1 MIDLPLFIWGT
12 ATVGMFVCCV
22 CIPEGV
28 HPHATASSVRGFVI
42 CYAFVREQ
50 ACTHQLG
57 VAAMS
62 TRGARVTPAEK
73 EIARD
78 HEPRTEGFRRH
89 DTRHHRKFKIGLGA
103 KS

>member
-1 MIDLPLFIWGT
+1 MCAAF
-12 ATVGMFVCCV
+12 ASQN
-22 CIPEGV
+22 GV

-50 ACTHQLG
+50 ACTQQLG

-62 TRGARVTPAEK
+62 TRGTRRDKGVKHARVTPAEK

-78 HEPRTEGFRRH
+78 HEPRTEGFCRH